1 MLGLFNG
8 FKTLQKLMEG
18 QKGIGTL
25 GQWEAG
31 LTAQIGKIALGIQGW
46 FEGLKTAEDS
56 PGGAPQLG

>member
-1 MLGLFNG
+1 
-8 FKTLQKLMEG
+8 MEG

-31 LTAQIGKIALGIQGW
+31 LTAPIGKIALGIQGW

-56 PGGAPQLG
+56 PGGAPQLV